1 MKRYKEKEIT
11 ALINRIK
18 EEYDNIVRRQREA
31 AEELKEE
38 NRQLRARLSVLEGQR
53 SEVSAALMR
62 AVAEGE
68 RIKQESLAQTDSE
81 KKELG
86 LLAEKCRIL
95 SERLIQRYPDEEDVG
110 DFKTFTDALRA
121 RLGESDNS
129 DSGDEEEESAFD
141 LDAVLNPKEPLDLG
155 DLCKN
160 LGLME
165 EESNS

>member
-1 MKRYKEKEIT
+1 MKRYKEKEIAT
-11 ALINRIK
+11 LVARLK
-18 EEYDNIVRRQREA
+18 EEYESVVRRQREA

-81 KKELG
+81 KKELA

-95 SERLIQRYPDEEDVG
+95 SERLIRRYPDEEDVG

-121 RLGESDNS
+121 HLGEEEA
-129 DSGDEEEESAFD
+129 GEDEEPVFD
-141 LDAVLNPKEPLDLG
+141 MDAVLNPKEPLDLG

-165 EESNS
+165 EESES